1 MGLYVYPFS
10 EGNRDMKELLGGK
23 GANLAEMTRLG
34 LPVPPGFVISTKAC
48 LNYLDK
54 GEEIMIELEEEIEE
68 NIQLLAQL
76 TGKTF
81 GGSNPLLLS
90 VRSGAAISMPGMMDT
105 VLNLGLNDTTV
116 KILAELTGN
125 WPFALDCYRRL
136 IQMFGEV
143 VLGIE
148 AHWFSRYLDDYKK
161 KKGIETDADLNRE
174 DLEMIVNT
182 YKDII
187 ERESGQEFPQ
197 SPQVQLLKSVEAV
210 FQSWDNRRARVYRR
224 AHNIPDDLGT
234 AVNVQAMVFG
244 NKGEQSGTG
253 VLFTRDPASGEKRL
267 YGEFLVNAQGEDV
280 VAGVRTPR
288 PIEALLDVFPAIY
301 RELEILASKLE
312 SHYKDV
318 QDVEFTIEDGTLY
331 ILQTRSGKRTPF
343 AAVKIAVDLVKEGLL
358 SKEEALMM
366 IEPESLEKLLHRQ
379 VRLGDNYRILATGL
393 PASPGAA
400 SGKVVFDPDEAEK
413 MGEAGEK
420 IILVTPETT
429 PDDIHG
435 VLVAQGLLTARGG
448 MTSHA
453 AVVAR
458 GMGKPAVC
466 GCEAIR
472 IDKAGDCFVVDGL
485 RIFKEDTITING
497 TTGEVILGEAP
508 MDDPQLSK
516 ETKELLGWADD
527 IRGLKVRANAD
538 NKADAAKA
546 IEFGA
551 EGIGL
556 CRTEHMFMGK
566 NRVPIVQKLIL
577 GETREEK
584 DEALEELLP
593 LQEADFKEILETM
606 GELPVNVRLLDPPL
620 HEFLPNLLAMQE
632 KIYMLENAEDTAGV
646 KKAKELFRKTKN
658 MSEANPMLGLRGC
671 RLGIVLPELYEMQ
684 VAALIRAALDICRDG
699 KNIYIE
705 IMIPLVSEVNELE
718 FVKARL
724 LKVIEAE
731 GGNCPNLH
739 YKIGTMVELPRACL
753 TADQIAR
760 EAEFFSFGTNDLT
773 QTTYGFSRD
782 DAEGK
787 FLHTYLDE
795 HILPAN
801 PFVTIDP
808 HGVGRLIRIAVE
820 EGRASRPDLS
830 IGICGEHGGDPLSI
844 EFCYDNGL
852 DYVSCSPYRVPVSRL
867 AAAQAKI
874 KRETK

>member
-1 MGLYVYPFS
+1 MGLYVYPFL
-10 EGNRDMKELLGGK
+10 EGNKDMKELLGGK

-34 LPVPPGFVISTKAC
+34 LPVPPGFIISTKAC

-54 GEEIMIELEEEIEE
+54 GAAIMAGLEEEIEE

-81 GGSNPLLLS
+81 GGSDPLLLS

-105 VLNLGLNDTTV
+105 VLNLGLNDTTL

-143 VLGIE
+143 VLDIE
-148 AHWFSRYLDDYKK
+148 SHWFSRYLDDYKK
-161 KKGIETDADLNRE
+161 KRNIGSDADLSRE
-174 DLEMIVNT
+174 DLETIVNT
-182 YKDII
+182 YKEII

-210 FQSWDNRRARVYRR
+210 FKSWDNRRARTYRR

-253 VLFTRDPASGEKRL
+253 VLFTRDPASGEKKL

-288 PIEALLDVFPAIY
+288 PIEDLQEVFPAIY

-312 SHYKDV
+312 NHYRDI

-331 ILQTRSGKRTPF
+331 ILQTRSGKRTP
-343 AAVKIAVDLVKEGLL
+343 AAGVKIAVDLVKEGLL
-358 SKEEALMM
+358 SKEEGLLM

-379 VRLGDNYRILATGL
+379 VRLGDNYRILASGL

-400 SGKVVFDPDEAEK
+400 SGKVVIDPDEAEK

-466 GCEAIR
+466 GCEAIK
-472 IDKAGDCFVVDGL
+472 IDKMGDFFVVDGL
-485 RIFKEDTITING
+485 RIFKEDIITING

-508 MDDPQLSK
+508 MDEPQLGK

-527 IRGLKVRANAD
+527 IRVLKVRANAD

-546 IEFGA
+546 LEFGA

-566 NRVPIVQKLIL
+566 NRVPLVRKLIL

-584 DEALEELLP
+584 NEALEELLP
-593 LQEADFKEILETM
+593 LQQADFKEILATM

-620 HEFLPNLLAMQE
+620 HEFLPNLLALQE
-632 KIYMLENAEDTAGV
+632 EIYTLEKAKDDAGV
-646 KKAKELFRKTKN
+646 KKARELFRKTKN
-658 MSEANPMLGLRGC
+658 MDEANPMLGLRGC

-684 VAALIRAALDICRDG
+684 VAALIRAALDICEG
-699 KNIYIE
+699 GNNIFIE
-705 IMIPLVSEVNELE
+705 IMIPLVSEVRELE

-724 LKVIEAE
+724 LKIIEAE

-739 YKIGTMVELPRACL
+739 YKIGTMIELPRACL
-753 TADQIAR
+753 TADEIAR

-795 HILPAN
+795 NILQVN
-801 PFVTIDP
+801 PFVTVDP
-808 HGVGRLIRIAVE
+808 HGVGRLIKIAVE
-820 EGRASRPDLS
+820 EGRATRPDLS

-852 DYVSCSPYRVPVSRL
+852 DYVSCSPYRVPVARL

-874 KRETK
+874 KGKAK